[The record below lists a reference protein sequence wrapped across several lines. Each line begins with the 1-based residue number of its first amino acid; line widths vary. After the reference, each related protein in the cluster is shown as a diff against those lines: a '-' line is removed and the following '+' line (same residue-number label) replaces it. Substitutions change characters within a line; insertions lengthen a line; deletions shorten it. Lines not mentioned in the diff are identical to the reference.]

1 MEKSCFLIISQLK
14 IEVQKIQNK
23 ALVGDHHLEAGTIQ
37 DKESRNQTNEEKIF
51 KCWSKPHISP
61 NKICLNVLLFKNL
74 FLVNM
79 SLILG
84 YG

>member
-1 MEKSCFLIISQLK
+1 MEKSCFPIKSQLK
-14 IEVQKIQNK
+14 IEAQKIQNK
-23 ALVGDHHLEAGTIQ
+23 ALVGDHHLEEG
-37 DKESRNQTNEEKIF
+37 TNEEKIF
-51 KCWSKPHISP
+51 KCWSKPQISP
-61 NKICLNVLLFKNL
+61 KKLFKCLIVPNL

>member
-51 KCWSKPHISP
+51 KCWSKPQISP
-61 NKICLNVLLFKNL
+61 KKLFKCLIVPNL

>member
-1 MEKSCFLIISQLK
+1 MEKSCFPIKSQLK
-14 IEVQKIQNK
+14 IEAQKIQNK
-23 ALVGDHHLEAGTIQ
+23 ALVGDHHLEEG
-37 DKESRNQTNEEKIF
+37 TNEEKIF